1 MIFQDLGIA
10 LPAATGIDFLFK
22 AAISVAFVFYIIF
35 AFVIVK
41 QVGKMTDTL
50 ELGAE
55 GAIRLL
61 AVLHL
66 LLAIVSF
73 VVAFGIL

>member
-1 MIFQDLGIA
+1 MIFQDLGFA
-10 LPAATGIDFLFK
+10 APAATGVDFLFK
-22 AAISVAFVFYIIF
+22 ASISVAFIFYIIF

-55 GAIRLL
+55 GVIRFL
-61 AVLHL
+61 AVVHL
-66 LLAIVSF
+66 LLALVSF
-73 VVAFGIL
+73 IVAFVIL